1 MKKWMKILIIVVAI
15 ILVLG
20 IIFCCIDN
28 SRIKKG
34 KRPIF
39 CYDASGGS
47 IILYYGL
54 GYTINGA
61 YDDIPGG
68 LENAKIYTW
77 IGWMVNNIYK

>member
-1 MKKWMKILIIVVAI
+1 MKKGIKILIIVIAA

-20 IIFCCIDN
+20 ITFCCIDN
-28 SRIKKG
+28 NRIKKG

-47 IILYYGL
+47 VIYYIGL
-54 GYTINGA
+54 GYTIHGA

-68 LENAKIYTW
+68 LENAKIDTW
-77 IGWMVNNIYK
+77 IGYWVK

>member
-1 MKKWMKILIIVVAI
+1 MKKEIKILIVVMVI
-15 ILVLG
+15 ILILG
-20 IIFCCIDN
+20 ITFCCIDN
-28 SRIKKG
+28 SRIKKD

-54 GYTINGA
+54 GYTIHGA

-68 LENAKIYTW
+68 LENAKVDIW
-77 IGWMVNNIYK
+77 IGKLVK